1 MSLAPPSSPAWVHN
15 AVLALGLLLLAGGL
29 IIFARF
35 FVVILYAALGA
46 VLISIGVAVLKRILQ
61 R

>member
-1 MSLAPPSSPAWVHN
+1 
-15 AVLALGLLLLAGGL
+15 VLALGLLLLAGGL